1 MKMIPLV
8 VLLFLM
14 PIGGSCRHYYYNYPT
29 HFYKRNMI
37 TNAMLFTKTMMHHPF
52 INLRSISSSL
62 SSMDDPVMQQRK
74 GQEKR
79 VRGFVLRDSTH
90 GQRQRQR
97 GKIMM
102 KKMMRPKAHD
112 EQQRVMMMTMP
123 KRKTMVSIQPS
134 SALLRGMV
142 FPSSSLSS
150 PSSFRSYLPPRHL
163 HCYSSSSS
171 SSSSPSPSKEHK
183 NDDENKRNNKV
194 ADSSQYYHQ
203 SPLSSLPHNQRSDD
217 KGGDGGDDDDDYDSE
232 KHNLSVPKQQTQK
245 TAHPSITTVY
255 DLLEEF
261 SSHQM
266 NDEDDDM
273 YLEAFSHRLT
283 AHPNSVD
290 PSSWLMEMDTGA
302 GALDQP
308 ILPMLPNEECDEMGC
323 RTMKVDDNNSD
334 NNDEDVGDNH
344 RDRHHTDDD
353 YYSSSWDIVNGAAT
367 TPSTAAIATMG
378 DYLENEE
385 EEEEANAVGGVD
397 IVKTAFNATTG
408 AAGGGGGILMYE
420 VLRIDSK
427 EDMSFTQVE
436 QRLSRRSLLRLSGLR
451 PRDLRRVDPSL
462 SLSTAGPDISVREEM
477 MLINIGSVRAVV
489 TNSSA
494 LIFKHPSFTCRRF
507 LRLLRN
513 RMKANYKYAMSSDS
527 EERKLQVPF
536 ELVVGEAAL
545 ISSSSPL
552 EFDLIKAQPLMAKYV
567 SRLKTKMTKAGVAQE
582 TLEEMRQFKQKLVT
596 VESRAQAMSSMLLD
610 LLDDEEDMQRLALS
624 AHILTKD
631 GGKGN
636 KELLVEEWEMLLEYY
651 LLRYET
657 ISSEAKRL
665 LEEASD
671 LEDTVSLTLSA
682 RRLEL
687 SKLELFLS
695 ICSLAVGTGAMIAGV
710 FGMNLLNG
718 FEVTPGVFWS
728 VFVGIIVGGIGVA
741 WGVIS
746 YVRRQGML

>member
-1 MKMIPLV
+1 
-8 VLLFLM
+8 
-14 PIGGSCRHYYYNYPT
+14 
-29 HFYKRNMI
+29 
-37 TNAMLFTKTMMHHPF
+37 
-52 INLRSISSSL
+52 
-62 SSMDDPVMQQRK
+62 
-74 GQEKR
+74 
-79 VRGFVLRDSTH
+79 
-90 GQRQRQR
+90 
-97 GKIMM
+97 
-102 KKMMRPKAHD
+102 
-112 EQQRVMMMTMP
+112 
-123 KRKTMVSIQPS
+123 
-134 SALLRGMV
+134 
-142 FPSSSLSS
+142 
-150 PSSFRSYLPPRHL
+150 
-163 HCYSSSSS
+163 
-171 SSSSPSPSKEHK
+171 
-183 NDDENKRNNKV
+183 
-194 ADSSQYYHQ
+194 
-203 SPLSSLPHNQRSDD
+203 
-217 KGGDGGDDDDDYDSE
+217 
-232 KHNLSVPKQQTQK
+232 
-245 TAHPSITTVY
+245 
-255 DLLEEF
+255 
-261 SSHQM
+261 
-266 NDEDDDM
+266 
-273 YLEAFSHRLT
+273 
-283 AHPNSVD
+283 
-290 PSSWLMEMDTGA
+290 
-302 GALDQP
+302 
-308 ILPMLPNEECDEMGC
+308 
-323 RTMKVDDNNSD
+323 
-334 NNDEDVGDNH
+334 
-344 RDRHHTDDD
+344 
-353 YYSSSWDIVNGAAT
+353 
-367 TPSTAAIATMG
+367 MG

-596 VESRAQAMSSMLLD
+596 VESRAQAM
-610 LLDDEEDMQRLALS
+610 
-624 AHILTKD
+624 
-631 GGKGN
+631 
-636 KELLVEEWEMLLEYY
+636 
-651 LLRYET
+651 
-657 ISSEAKRL
+657 
-665 LEEASD
+665 EASD

-728 VFVGIIVGGIGVA
+728 VFVGIIVGGIG
-741 WGVIS
+741 
-746 YVRRQGML
+746 